1 MRLIDEIGEPAV
13 LELLAEECTELA
25 HAALKLARIK
35 RGENPTPT
43 TEEEAITS
51 LIEEMADVDICAAAV
66 SMCDWYD
73 KLQEMTISIRKSE
86 RMVKRLDGK
95 RGTAVNRKDAESDE
109 ATAKPD

>member
-1 MRLIDEIGEPAV
+1 MRLIDEIGEPAA

-43 TEEEAITS
+43 TEEEAIDN
-51 LIEEMADVDICAAAV
+51 LIEEMADVGICAAAV

-73 KLQEMTISIRKSE
+73 NLKELMISTAKMG
-86 RMVKRLDGK
+86 RMVKRLDSK
-95 RGTAVNRKDAESDE
+95 RRTAVNRKDAEQAE
-109 ATAKPD
+109 AD